1 MSDWEDE
8 YDENEKK
15 DSKQNNNDDW
25 ENEMDDEVTKKEKE
39 DFAPTI
45 ELESEELIKQEI
57 VKKEPTNNV
66 SNAVD
71 YEKKYYER
79 NKEKI
84 EAKKEI
90 MKAVEG
96 IKDEQLR
103 VKKILELER
112 LQQAAEFM
120 SVEEEE
126 ENKKKVMQLEK
137 DFIQLAQKSCA
148 LINEANKPNAFTFS
162 YLKCC
167 LDSLLGNLN
176 AEKISDLLKIIKIV
190 FNKKLK
196 EEGNKKKSKKPNV
209 KFGKNVMSDNKKG
222 VIYDDLKG
230 YDYYE
235 EEEEYD
241 DVLYE

>member
-167 LDSLLGNLN
+167 FDSLLVNLN